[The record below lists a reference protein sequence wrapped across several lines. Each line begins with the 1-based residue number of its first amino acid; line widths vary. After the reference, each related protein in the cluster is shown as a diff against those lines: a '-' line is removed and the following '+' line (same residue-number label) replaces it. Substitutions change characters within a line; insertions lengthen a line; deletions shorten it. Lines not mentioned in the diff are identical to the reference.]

1 MTNALI
7 LGGGAPNA
15 TLMAGALVALL
26 EKDVHFEV
34 ISTAGAGALVGLLA
48 TAPKGR
54 SGLEALRDMPNFGV
68 ADSISNAF
76 PVNYKVFQKPGILA
90 DWYRQML
97 MAFPPYAALIAST
110 PKNEWERFTKD
121 WIELLVNS
129 LCPSDLSFDSKG
141 LCAPVPFVEAVIDFE
156 ALPGLR
162 QDIYINAYN
171 ITERKME
178 IFGKDQITPAHFR
191 AAFSFPFIYPP
202 TEINGK
208 LYIEGASVDTLNY
221 KSLIGTHPDVDTIVV
236 FDVLGSD
243 KLITP
248 PRNLYDA
255 WVKSIIVPLV
265 EIAQDDTKLFEAIY
279 NKPPYT
285 NTPRKLLK
293 IPFDIPEEH
302 LTQVFDWSYSNLK
315 LMYDIGYQA
324 GLRFYEEHCD
334 ELVRYGLLS
343 AEAVAAQR

>member
-1 MTNALI
+1 MANALI

-26 EKDVHFEV
+26 EKEIHFQV

-48 TAPKGR
+48 TVPKGR

-68 ADSISNAF
+68 ADPISNVF
-76 PVNYKVFQKPGILA
+76 PVNYKVFQKPGIMA

-97 MAFPPYAALIAST
+97 LAFPPYAAFMVSE
-110 PKNEWERFTKD
+110 PQNEWARFYKD
-121 WIELLVNS
+121 WVELIVNS
-129 LCPSDLSFDSKG
+129 LCPSDLSQASKG
-141 LCAPVPFVEAVIDFE
+141 LCAPVPFIEEVVDFQ
-156 ALPGLR
+156 ALRNLR
-162 QDIYINAYN
+162 EDIYINAYN
-171 ITERKME
+171 ITDRKME

-208 LYIEGASVDTLNY
+208 LYLEGASVDALNY

-265 EIAQDDTKLFEAIY
+265 EIAKDDTRLFEAIY
-279 NKPPYT
+279 NKPPY
-285 NTPRKLLK
+285 NKPRNLLK
-293 IPFDIPEEH
+293 IEFEIPEEN

-315 LMYDIGYQA
+315 RMYDIGYKA
-324 GLRFYEEHCD
+324 GLRFFEQHRD
-334 ELVRYGLLS
+334 ELVRFGLLR
-343 AEAVAAQR
+343 AESVMAQR